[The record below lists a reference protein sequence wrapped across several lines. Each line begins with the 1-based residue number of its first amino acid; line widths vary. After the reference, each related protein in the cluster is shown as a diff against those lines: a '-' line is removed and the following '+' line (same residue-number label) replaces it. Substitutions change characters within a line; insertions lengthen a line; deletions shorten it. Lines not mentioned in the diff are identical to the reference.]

1 MYERFYGLTA
11 KPFRLTPDAHFLFH
25 SQGHAKALAYLR
37 YGLQCREGFVVIT
50 GDAGA
55 GKTTLVQALLTNLNS
70 ENVVAAQLVSTQFEA
85 EETLSM
91 VAASFGLAS
100 QGLSKSDLLRNFNT
114 FLTARAREGKRV
126 LLVVDEVQNLS
137 VASIEELRMLSNYQ
151 SGDQALLQTFFLGQS
166 EFLTTM
172 QSDEMEQF
180 RQRIVAAHHL
190 GPLALDETSQ
200 YIKYR
205 LQLAGWQD
213 DPHFTEE
220 AFAAIHA
227 YTGGIPRRINAICD
241 RVLVNGCLE
250 ELHEITEAS
259 IAAIGDEE
267 RREQDAAAESVDS
280 GVATLADQDTEEAGP
295 ARSTS
300 MVSDTERRLRALEKR
315 MDIMEMHR
323 KRLQELVLSIVNNE
337 DVEQRGQTDQPRKAD
352 TL

>member
-1 MYERFYGLTA
+1 MYERFYGLIA
-11 KPFRLTPDAHFLFH
+11 KPFRLTPDAHFLFQ
-25 SQGHAKALAYLR
+25 STGHAKALAYLR

-50 GDAGA
+50 GDVGA

-70 ENVVAAQLVSTQFEA
+70 ENVVAAQLVSTQLES
-85 EETLSM
+85 EETLPM

-100 QGLSKSDLLRNFNT
+100 QGLTKSDLLRNFNT

-126 LLVVDEVQNLS
+126 LLVVDEVQNLP

-151 SGDQALLQTFFLGQS
+151 SGDRALLQTFFLGQS
-166 EFLTTM
+166 EFLATM
-172 QSDEMEQF
+172 QLDEMEQF

-190 GPLALDETSQ
+190 GPLAPDETSD

-213 DPHFTEE
+213 DPHFTDE

-227 YTGGIPRRINAICD
+227 YTDGIPRRINAVCD
-241 RVLVNGCLE
+241 RVLVSGCLE
-250 ELHEITEAS
+250 EIHEITEAT
-259 IAAIGDEE
+259 IAAIGEEE
-267 RREQDAAAESVDS
+267 RRERDAVTASVDS
-280 GVATLADQDTEEAGP
+280 GVAALAEDEADDAASAQP
-295 ARSTS
+295 AR

-315 MDIMEMHR
+315 MDVMERHC
-323 KRLQELVLSIVNNE
+323 KRLQDLVLPILNNE
-337 DVEQRGQTDQPRKAD
+337 DVDQSGQADQPRKAD